1 MAKFRFAEGLKV
13 LPVVTP
19 ANKTSST
26 VESNFVKLN
35 GVNWLT
41 FMVHIGTTT
50 GSATSDV
57 LTFTVVASTSGSTN
71 TSQTALAFNYRLSAA
86 VGTDLMGDI
95 TAATSA
101 GYEVLQTACD
111 DMVLIIDVDPAAV
124 SKALTGANYVHLVIT
139 PSGSAAN
146 TLGVVAICEPRIA
159 GNSITSASS

>member
-1 MAKFRFAEGLKV
+1 MTKFRFAEGLKV
-13 LPVVTP
+13 LPVITP
-19 ANKTSST
+19 ANKTSAT
-26 VESNFVKLN
+26 VESNFVYLK

-41 FMVHIGTTT
+41 FMVHICTTT

-86 VGTDLMGDI
+86 IGTDTMGAI

-101 GYEVLQTACD
+101 GYEVLQTALD
-111 DMVLIIDVDPAAV
+111 NMVVIIDVDPAAV
-124 SKALTGANYVHLVIT
+124 SKALTGASYVHLVIT

-146 TLGVVAICEPRIA
+146 ILGAVAICEPRFP
-159 GNSITSASS
+159 GNDIISASS